1 MHKENHMTDFL
12 RSLNVNNSINWG
24 KLVKSWATGKNYFN
38 AVKPAPAI
46 PHTVEQLVATAN
58 EYGCGVTVAPWV
70 KGLAV
75 ITYSHEVLA
84 LRLPPKDM
92 IERSEALIRGEP
104 DAFAPP
110 GSEPAA
116 FKPSDYPIPD
126 FYSDFTKIKP
136 DQRTVQDALDFHH
149 ARIGEYTMNSCV

>member
-1 MHKENHMTDFL
+1 MTEFL
-12 RSLNVNNSINWG
+12 RSLNVNHHINWG

-38 AVKPAPAI
+38 PAKPAPAI
-46 PHTVEQLVATAN
+46 PHTVAELVKTAN
-58 EYGCGVTVAPWV
+58 EHQCDITVAPWV

-92 IERSEALIRGEP
+92 IERSEALINGGA
-104 DAFAPP
+104 DSFAAP
-110 GSEPAA
+110 GGTAA
-116 FKPSDYPIPD
+116 TFKPSDYPIPD

-136 DQRTVQDALDFHH
+136 DKRTKQDAMDFHH